1 MALQPPIAATG
12 CSLLL
17 RGPRPAPQRLRIS
30 FAAVAAAPS
39 EKAAERGEPS
49 YVWRSGQDRRL
60 LMIRDACPDLAQA
73 RVLDDGCG
81 LGTYVGKLS
90 TLAPEVYGLDYEHER
105 VREGVRRLGRG
116 VLVCGAGE
124 RLPFADAT
132 FDLVLSNEV
141 IEHVRDDREALAEMA
156 RVTRPGGRVVLFC
169 PNRWY
174 PVEQHG
180 VYWRGRYHFGNVPLV
195 NYLPDPLRD
204 RLAPHVRAYSRR
216 RLRRLLDA
224 LPVRVVSHT
233 VIFGGYDNLAGRYG
247 RLGRAVQ
254 RAMHALE
261 RTPART
267 FGLSHFVVL
276 ERGVSPPRVPRAGD
290 ARGGNSPLGEGGVDD
305 PGFPGRPP
313 RGGTPPS
320 DQGGSSRWKSTCRS

>member
-1 MALQPPIAATG
+1 
-12 CSLLL
+12 
-17 RGPRPAPQRLRIS
+17 
-30 FAAVAAAPS
+30 VAAAPS
-39 EKAAERGEPS
+39 GKAAERGEPS

-60 LMIRDACPDLAQA
+60 RMIQEAFPALAGA

-81 LGTYVGKLS
+81 LGIYVGKLAA
-90 TLAPEVYGLDYEHER
+90 LAREAYGLDYEHER

-116 VLVCGAGE
+116 VLVCAAGE
-124 RLPFADAT
+124 RLPFPDAT

-156 RVTRPGGRVVLFC
+156 RVTRPGGRVLLFC

-216 RLRRLLDA
+216 RLGRLLDG
-224 LPVRVVSHT
+224 LPFRVVRHT
-233 VIFGGYDNLAGRYG
+233 VIFGGYDNLAGRYSTV
-247 RLGRAVQ
+247 GRAVQ
-254 RAMHALE
+254 RTMHILE

-276 ERGVSPPRVPRAGD
+276 ERGVAAQDVAG
-290 ARGGNSPLGEGGVDD
+290 R
-305 PGFPGRPP
+305 
-313 RGGTPPS
+313 
-320 DQGGSSRWKSTCRS
+320 